1 MKRIKK
7 IDVNLV
13 KRVEKVVLGWIWIR
27 RYRIALFI
35 ILVLLLIAISKAPY
49 INLFFSE
56 YLILFFATI
65 LAPFILDINEK
76 PLFILGLFLL
86 ILTIILWIIDDD
98 TGGFIINYLFIILFS
113 GIFKI
118 ISSE

>member
-7 IDVNLV
+7 IDVNLAN
-13 KRVEKVVLGWIWIR
+13 RVEKVILGWTWIR
-27 RYRIALFI
+27 RYRITLFGVI
-35 ILVLLLIAISKAPY
+35 ILLLVIISKAPY
-49 INLFFSE
+49 INLFFSD
-56 YLILFFATI
+56 YLVLFFATI
-65 LAPFILDINEK
+65 LAPFILDIDEK

-86 ILTIILWIIDDD
+86 ILTIILWMIDDD

-113 GIFKI
+113 GVLKI